1 MNTKNSI
8 LVLLAI
14 LFSFQVSFA
23 QSGRTGTGVVWDILP
38 GGGYAK
44 QITSEANGKLWVI
57 GMDNTIFSHNGT
69 KWVQFPNGAG
79 LDIAA
84 YNGTPYVIG
93 MDNQIYKGNSTGTGF
108 DLLPGGGYGKR
119 IAVDANTGIVWVIGM
134 DNTIF
139 SFNGANWIQYP
150 NGAGLDLVVHRG
162 VPYVIG
168 MDGQIYKGNGS
179 GFDLVPGGG
188 YGKRIAIDATSNI
201 LFVLGTDDSV
211 FELKNNV
218 WVRVGT
224 GYGLDITA
232 NRLKT
237 AVVGLDNQIFRT
249 R

>member
-1 MNTKNSI
+1 MKNLFLI
-8 LVLLAI
+8 TLAI
-14 LFSFQVSFA
+14 LFSFQTTFA
-23 QSGRTGTGVVWDILP
+23 QSGRTTGGVVWDLLP

-57 GMDNTIFSHNGT
+57 GTDNTIFSYNGSA
-69 KWVQFPNGAG
+69 WIQYPNGAG
-79 LDIAA
+79 LDVAA

-93 MDNQIYKGNSTGTGF
+93 MDNQIYKGNGHGF

-139 SFNGANWIQYP
+139 SFNGSSWVQYP

-168 MDGQIYKGNGS
+168 MDNQIYKGNGS
-179 GFDLVPGGG
+179 GFDLGPGSG
-188 YGKRIAIDATSNI
+188 YGKRIAIDATTSK
-201 LFVLGTDDSV
+201 LFVLVMDDSV
-211 FELKNNV
+211 FELKNNI
-218 WVRVGT
+218 WTRVGS

-232 NRLKT
+232 NRTKI
-237 AVVGLDNQIFRT
+237 AVVGLDSQLFRT